1 MALKLLG
8 SLESSGGN
16 VGIGTAAPDSK
27 LHIEGSTDGTGSGA
41 DAILHVKQNGG
52 WNANQP
58 WALYVEGYTYLNG
71 FRINAGDGIRAL
83 HKVTSGGQLG
93 FSVTDTAPITFTQS
107 NDTERMR
114 VHTNGYVGIGTTSPV
129 VKLQV
134 DGTITSTGALTA
146 YTSVPSI
153 NIGHNGDSAF
163 IAATSGG
170 GADTPISFSVGNNN
184 EKMRITSTGN
194 VGIGTTSPTY
204 KLDVAGN
211 IIARNSYPSIYVD
224 HSGTVLGGIR
234 ADTTTKLEFK
244 TLTTAPLSFQVNSSE
259 KMRIENT
266 GNVGIG
272 TTSPTT
278 KLHVTGVTQIAE
290 NGNSAFYGGNYVRVF
305 NDQNFNIRNLS
316 GTTVANIS
324 VSGNSYFNGG
334 NVGIGTTAPIA
345 KLDVQSTGLAA
356 NPTIQIV
363 NTSSE
368 SFNHSINAF
377 APNLTNGEN
386 NVFIIGRAASTKNSG
401 YIGYTY
407 SAAGSNL
414 NVLTFGHWGSDN
426 LMNLTG
432 DGKLGIGTTSPQV
445 ELHVKGTNGWGEIR
459 VEGQTFASGHG
470 ASLEFYSGGTAL
482 ADIYAS
488 TDKHLYFRTNGT
500 TERMRITSAGNVG
513 IGTTSPA
520 TKLDVNG
527 VITATS
533 GNSTNWNTAY
543 GWGNHGSAGY
553 LTTTSA
559 ASTYAPKASP
569 ALTGTPT
576 APTAAAATNTT
587 QIATTAFVQTAV
599 SNIVDSAPGALNTLN
614 ELAAALG
621 DDASFSTT
629 VTNSIATKL
638 PLAGGTLTGAITG
651 TKATFISDFTAG
663 TNALNILGA
672 TNGLGTGITFS
683 DNGTP
688 AASNSG
694 QNGYI
699 TYYHGDGNSYGSGNA
714 FVLSSS
720 ETTMT
725 ILADG
730 KLMYKEGI
738 YSKPTSGTGA
748 GTRKDANWDTAY
760 ADRNK
765 WDGGSTGLNAATGR
779 TSLGLGTLA
788 TLSTVN
794 AATIT
799 DNSVGAAELN
809 VTGNGSN
816 GQVLTSD
823 GDGTFS
829 WTAKTTNTDTIT
841 SVGLSGSETA
851 GTVTLTGAGATTLTQ
866 VGGTIEIRSTDTNTT
881 YTVGDGGLTQNNF
894 TTTLKN
900 KLDGIATSANNY
912 SLPAGT
918 SLVRG
923 GFKIG
928 YTENGKNYPV
938 EVSSEKMYVNVPWTD
953 TNTDTITSVGVSG
966 SETNG
971 TITLTGAGA
980 TTITQSGGAIEIR
993 STDTNTTYSV
1003 GDGGLTQNN
1012 FTNTLK
1018 TKLDGIATSAN
1029 NYSLPVAGTSI
1040 GGVKSGTDI
1049 TVNASGDVSVNN
1061 DSHTHDG
1068 RYYTES
1074 EMQHF
1079 MARTLGWVS
1088 GYGNASEEFV
1098 NYNFTE
1104 DAIALSGVTDNST
1117 GAIFKAIR
1125 VKSGD
1130 KVRFTIMLKGSAA
1143 STQGLYLRLY
1153 AYNGD
1158 LPDGKTHVSNSSS
1171 ASEIVVVEDSSGDTS
1186 WEEDRAVPNV
1196 WTNYERT
1203 YTAGADGYVSLVVLN
1218 WTGHGQETIYI
1229 RQPDIQFEKVYD
1241 ASNLGGTA
1249 ASSYLTGIPSNSVGI
1264 TQLNVSDGTTGQ
1276 VLTTNGSGTLSF
1288 STVTSGNNYSLPLAT
1303 ASIRGGVKIG
1313 YTASG
1318 KNYPVQLSSEKMYV
1332 NVPWTDTDTNTVT
1345 SVGILGDLSTGDIEL
1360 RGGGSTAVTKSGGTI
1375 TITSTD
1381 NNTTYSNATT
1391 SVAGL
1396 MSATDK
1402 TKLDGIAASANNYV
1416 HPTTTGNKHIP
1427 AGGAAGQFLKYSAD
1441 GTAVWA
1447 ADNNTTY
1454 SVGDNGLTEKN
1465 FTGTL
1470 KTKLDGIAASANNYV
1485 HPTTAGNKHIPTGGA
1500 AGQFLKYSADGTAVW
1515 AADNN
1520 TTYTIGDGGLTQ
1532 NNFTTT
1538 LKNKLDGIAASAN
1551 NYSLPEATST
1561 ARGGIELFSDT
1572 DQTVAA
1578 NAVSST
1584 AGRTYG
1590 IQLNSAGQAVVN
1602 VPWVDTNTN
1611 TTYTA
1616 GTGLTLSGT
1625 QFSVTANTY
1634 AAASHTH
1641 TPTQAGLGNLSSSG
1655 NSLAGNF
1662 TATGDIT
1669 AYSDARVKENI
1680 ETLPNALESVKQM
1693 RGVTYN
1699 KIGEE
1704 KQSIGVIAQELEEV
1718 VPQLVHTNEE
1728 GMKSVA
1734 YGNIT
1739 ALLIEALKEQ
1749 QEQIEELKAQLDG
1762 LTK

>member
-1 MALKLLG
+1 LVVG
-8 SLESSGGN
+8 SR
-16 VGIGTAAPDSK
+16 GTAAATSILAYDG
-27 LHIEGSTDGTGSGA
+27 IAFDFYNDGSPYKRHGVIISQAA
-41 DAILHVKQNGG
+41 DASESVLDFNTKAASGTNSTKMTIL
-52 WNANQP
+52 
-58 WALYVEGYTYLNG
+58 
-71 FRINAGDGIRAL
+71 
-83 HKVTSGGQLG
+83 
-93 FSVTDTAPITFTQS
+93 
-107 NDTERMR
+107 
-114 VHTNGYVGIGTTSPV
+114 
-129 VKLQV
+129 
-134 DGTITSTGALTA
+134 
-146 YTSVPSI
+146 
-153 NIGHNGDSAF
+153 
-163 IAATSGG
+163 
-170 GADTPISFSVGNNN
+170 GN
-184 EKMRITSTGN
+184 GN
-194 VGIGTTSPTY
+194 VGIGTTSPGNR
-204 KLDVAGN
+204 LRIDAAAGQATTLANSITNAAVYINSDTGNGSNN
-211 IIARNSYPSIYVD
+211 IRIGESGNGSYFLQVSNSA
-224 HSGTVLGGIR
+224 GTSPYDINLNPFG
-234 ADTTTKLEFK
+234 
-244 TLTTAPLSFQVNSSE
+244 
-259 KMRIENT
+259 

-272 TTSPTT
+272 TTSPGT
-278 KLHVTGVTQIAE
+278 KLHVAGNLLIGSTYTQPSGSVWTTSNSQLILGGAHNAEVNDDNPGVKLLITGYDNDLSTAIYPIYAEDE
-290 NGNSAFYGGNYVRVF
+290 NGLVDFW
-305 NDQNFNIRNLS
+305 I
-316 GTTVANIS
+316 
-324 VSGNSYFNGG
+324 
-334 NVGIGTTAPIA
+334 
-345 KLDVQSTGLAA
+345 
-356 NPTIQIV
+356 
-363 NTSSE
+363 
-368 SFNHSINAF
+368 
-377 APNLTNGEN
+377 
-386 NVFIIGRAASTKNSG
+386 KNR
-401 YIGYTY
+401 
-407 SAAGSNL
+407 
-414 NVLTFGHWGSDN
+414 
-426 LMNLTG
+426 
-432 DGKLGIGTTSPQV
+432 Q
-445 ELHVKGTNGWGEIR
+445 
-459 VEGQTFASGHG
+459 G
-470 ASLEFYSGGTAL
+470 ASNGPTM
-482 ADIYAS
+482 
-488 TDKHLYFRTNGT
+488 YF
-500 TERMRITSAGNVG
+500 AGNVG
-513 IGTTSPA
+513 IGTTSPS

-533 GNSTNWNTAY
+533 GNSSNWNTAY
-543 GWGNHGSAGY
+543 GWGNHAGLY
-553 LTTTSA
+553 
-559 ASTYAPKASP
+559 
-569 ALTGTPT
+569 
-576 APTAAAATNTT
+576 
-587 QIATTAFVQTAV
+587 
-599 SNIVDSAPGALNTLN
+599 
-614 ELAAALG
+614 
-621 DDASFSTT
+621 
-629 VTNSIATKL
+629 
-638 PLAGGTLTGAITG
+638 
-651 TKATFISDFTAG
+651 
-663 TNALNILGA
+663 LGA
-672 TNGLGTGITFS
+672 TAKAADSNLLDGIDSGSFLRSDAADTATGEILFDAGFKSDPIMLSGSQNFDNISRSGFYNLYNTSTGSTNSPGFPYGTMIVVGNNKQSQGFGFQLAHERLNTAGNFKVRGMNDS
-683 DNGTP
+683 
-688 AASNSG
+688 ASAWSSWATVWTSLDFANNS
-694 QNGYI
+694 
-699 TYYHGDGNSYGSGNA
+699 
-714 FVLSSS
+714 
-720 ETTMT
+720 
-725 ILADG
+725 
-730 KLMYKEGI
+730 
-738 YSKPTSGTGA
+738 
-748 GTRKDANWDTAY
+748 ANWNTAY
-760 ADRNK
+760 TDRNK

-881 YTVGDGGLTQNNF
+881 YTVGDGGLTQKNF
-894 TTTLKN
+894 TTTLQTKLDGIEAGANVTDTANVVAALTAGTNVSIAANGTISATDTNTTYSAGTGLALSGTTFKLKGGEIPGSADLNHSSYRATGVYSQNSDLDAVSGSNYPVALAGMLEVWNDDYGNGLHCLQRYSQYNSTDVYQRNYYNGNWSAWRNLTQDTNTTYSVGDNGLTQKN
-900 KLDGIATSANNY
+900 FTTTLNTKLDGIAASANNY

-1003 GDGGLTQNN
+1003 GDNGLTEKN
-1012 FTNTLK
+1012 FTGTLK
-1018 TKLDGIATSAN
+1018 TKLDGIAASAN

-1088 GYGNASEEFV
+1088 GYGNASEEYV
-1098 NYNFTE
+1098 NYNFIE
-1104 DAIALSGVTDNST
+1104 DAIALSGVADTST

-1125 VKSGD
+1125 VKAGD
-1130 KVRFTIMLKGSAA
+1130 KVRFTVMLKGSVA

-1158 LPDGKTHVSNSSS
+1158 MPDGKTHVSNVAAS
-1171 ASEIVVVEDSSGDTS
+1171 SEIVVVEDSSADTA

-1288 STVTSGNNYSLPLAT
+1288 STVTSGGNNYSLPLAT

-1360 RGGGSTAVTKSGGTI
+1360 RGAGATAVTKSGGTI

-1396 MSATDK
+1396 MSSTDK

>member
-16 VGIGTAAPDSK
+16 VGIGT
-27 LHIEGSTDGTGSGA
+27 
-41 DAILHVKQNGG
+41 
-52 WNANQP
+52 
-58 WALYVEGYTYLNG
+58 
-71 FRINAGDGIRAL
+71 
-83 HKVTSGGQLG
+83 
-93 FSVTDTAPITFTQS
+93 
-107 NDTERMR
+107 
-114 VHTNGYVGIGTTSPV
+114 TSPV
-129 VKLQV
+129 
-134 DGTITSTGALTA
+134 STLHIK
-146 YTSVPSI
+146 TSVDNSVAQGLVIERSTNSDRGYI
-153 NIGHNGDSAF
+153 NYN
-163 IAATSGG
+163 GG
-170 GADTPISFSVGNNN
+170 GFQFRSTVGDPIVFG
-184 EKMRITSTGN
+184 ETDAEHMRILPDGN
-194 VGIGTTSPTY
+194 VGIGTASPT
-204 KLDVAGN
+204 D
-211 IIARNSYPSIYVD
+211 
-224 HSGTVLGGIR
+224 
-234 ADTTTKLEFK
+234 
-244 TLTTAPLSFQVNSSE
+244 
-259 KMRIENT
+259 
-266 GNVGIG
+266 
-272 TTSPTT
+272 
-278 KLHVTGVTQIAE
+278 KLHVLGTINVGDNKVY
-290 NGNSAFYGGNYVRVF
+290 NGAANNSAGFELIGSR
-305 NDQNFNIRNLS
+305 FNIH
-316 GTTVANIS
+316 GYHGIT
-324 VSGNSYFNGG
+324 FNAS
-334 NVGIGTTAPIA
+334 NAAIGS
-345 KLDVQSTGLAA
+345 Q
-356 NPTIQIV
+356 
-363 NTSSE
+363 
-368 SFNHSINAF
+368 
-377 APNLTNGEN
+377 
-386 NVFIIGRAASTKNSG
+386 
-401 YIGYTY
+401 
-407 SAAGSNL
+407 
-414 NVLTFGHWGSDN
+414 
-426 LMNLTG
+426 
-432 DGKLGIGTTSPQV
+432 
-445 ELHVKGTNGWGEIR
+445 
-459 VEGQTFASGHG
+459 
-470 ASLEFYSGGTAL
+470 
-482 ADIYAS
+482 
-488 TDKHLYFRTNGT
+488 

-513 IGTTSPA
+513 IGTTSPNHKLDIYSNENVPLRIHRPSNA
-520 TKLDVNG
+520 NLDSSGAWGIGFSTRGDAATSTSDTRAGIFSYYNGNLFLAAANTSIVADPDAYARLTILNTGNVGIGTTSPNTKLDVNG

-621 DDASFSTT
+621 DDANFSTT

-638 PLAGGTLTGAITG
+638 PLAGGTLTGDLTISQTD
-651 TKATFISDFTAG
+651 ATDPGYLIHLHNASNANGVTIKFSDSSTQDSQYG
-663 TNALNILGA
+663 N
-672 TNGLGTGITFS
+672 ITF
-683 DNGTP
+683 
-688 AASNSG
+688 
-694 QNGYI
+694 
-699 TYYHGDGNSYGSGNA
+699 YHQDTKSYGSGAA
-714 FVLSSS
+714 FILGSS
-720 ETTMT
+720 ETNTT
-725 ILADG
+725 ILANG
-730 KLMYKEGI
+730 KLMYAEGI
-738 YSKPTSGTGA
+738 YSKPSSGTGA

-881 YTVGDGGLTQNNF
+881 YTVGDGGLTQKNF
-894 TTTLKN
+894 TTTLQTKLDGIEAGANVTDTANVVAALTAGTNVSIAANGTISATDTNTTYSAGTGLALSGTTFKLKGGEIPGSADLNHSSYRATGVYSQNSDLDAVSGSNYPVALAGMLEVWNDDYGNGLHCLQRYSQYNSTDVYQRNYYNGNWSAWRNLTQDTNTTYSVGDNGLTQKN
-900 KLDGIATSANNY
+900 FTATLNTKLDGIAASANNY

-1003 GDGGLTQNN
+1003 GDNGLTEKN
-1012 FTNTLK
+1012 FTGTLK
-1018 TKLDGIATSAN
+1018 TKLDGIAASAN

-1088 GYGNASEEFV
+1088 GYGNASEEYV

-1104 DAIALSGVTDNST
+1104 DAIALSGVADTST

-1125 VKSGD
+1125 VKAGD
-1130 KVRFTIMLKGSAA
+1130 KVRFTVMLKGSVA

-1158 LPDGKTHVSNSSS
+1158 MPDGKTHVSNVAT
-1171 ASEIVVVEDSSGDTS
+1171 ASEIVVVEDSSADTA

-1288 STVTSGNNYSLPLAT
+1288 STVTSGGNNYSLPLAT

-1360 RGGGSTAVTKSGGTI
+1360 RGAGATAVTKSGGTI

-1381 NNTTYSNATT
+1381 SNTTYSNATT

-1402 TKLDGIAASANNYV
+1402 TKLNGIAASANNYV

-1454 SVGDNGLTEKN
+1454 SVGDNGLSEKN

-1485 HPTTAGNKHIPTGGA
+1485 HPTTTGNKHIPTGGA

-1578 NAVSST
+1578 NSISAT
-1584 AGRTYG
+1584 TGRTYG

-1655 NSLAGNF
+1655 NSLAGSF

-1680 ETLPNALESVKQM
+1680 KTLPNALESVKQM

>member
-16 VGIGTAAPDSK
+16 VGIGTTSPTQKLDVTDGDFVVRDSAGINK
-27 LHIEGSTDGTGSGA
+27 VTITRFGGIELKGNGTGSRTVGTPNT
-41 DAILHVKQNGG
+41 DALSL
-52 WNANQP
+52 A
-58 WALYVEGYTYLNG
+58 
-71 FRINAGDGIRAL
+71 
-83 HKVTSGGQLG
+83 
-93 FSVTDTAPITFTQS
+93 
-107 NDTERMR
+107 
-114 VHTNGYVGIGTTSPV
+114 TN
-129 VKLQV
+129 
-134 DGTITSTGALTA
+134 
-146 YTSVPSI
+146 
-153 NIGHNGDSAF
+153 
-163 IAATSGG
+163 
-170 GADTPISFSVGNNN
+170 
-184 EKMRITSTGN
+184 
-194 VGIGTTSPTY
+194 
-204 KLDVAGN
+204 
-211 IIARNSYPSIYVD
+211 
-224 HSGTVLGGIR
+224 
-234 ADTTTKLEFK
+234 
-244 TLTTAPLSFQVNSSE
+244 
-259 KMRIENT
+259 
-266 GNVGIG
+266 
-272 TTSPTT
+272 
-278 KLHVTGVTQIAE
+278 
-290 NGNSAFYGGNYVRVF
+290 
-305 NDQNFNIRNLS
+305 
-316 GTTVANIS
+316 
-324 VSGNSYFNGG
+324 
-334 NVGIGTTAPIA
+334 
-345 KLDVQSTGLAA
+345 
-356 NPTIQIV
+356 
-363 NTSSE
+363 NTS
-368 SFNHSINAF
+368 
-377 APNLTNGEN
+377 
-386 NVFIIGRAASTKNSG
+386 R
-401 YIGYTY
+401 
-407 SAAGSNL
+407 
-414 NVLTFGHWGSDN
+414 
-426 LMNLTG
+426 
-432 DGKLGIGTTSPQV
+432 
-445 ELHVKGTNGWGEIR
+445 
-459 VEGQTFASGHG
+459 
-470 ASLEFYSGGTAL
+470 
-482 ADIYAS
+482 IY
-488 TDKHLYFRTNGT
+488 
-500 TERMRITSAGNVG
+500 ITSAGNVG
-513 IGTTSPA
+513 IGTTSPYTKLVVGSRGTA
-520 TKLDVNG
+520 AATSILAYDGIAFDFYNDGSPYKRHGVIISQAADASESVLDFNTKAASGTNSTKMTILGNGNVGIGTTSPSYKLSVNGDIHIPQNEYIYFDNTSHYIRRGASSVELQGYDGLDLRTNGSTRLFIQQAGNVGIGTTSPNHKLDIYSNENVPLRIHRPSNANLDSSGAWGIGFSTRGDAATSTSDTRAGIFSYYNGNLFLAAANTSIVADPDAYARLTILNTGNVGIGTTSPNTKLDVNG

-881 YTVGDGGLTQNNF
+881 YTVGDGGLTQKNF
-894 TTTLKN
+894 TTTLQTKLDGIEAGANVTDTANVVAALTAGTNVSIAANGTISATDTNTTYSAGTGLALSGTTFKLKGGEIPGSADLNHSSYRATGVYSQNSDLDAVSGSNYPVALAGMLEVWNDDYGNGLHCLQRYSQYNSTDVYQRNYYNGNWSAWRNLTQDTNTTYSVGDNGLTQKN
-900 KLDGIATSANNY
+900 FTTTLNTKLDGIAASANNY

-1003 GDGGLTQNN
+1003 GDNGLTEKN
-1012 FTNTLK
+1012 FTGTLK

-1088 GYGNASEEFV
+1088 GYGNASEEYV
-1098 NYNFTE
+1098 NYNFIE
-1104 DAIALSGVTDNST
+1104 DAIALSGVADTST

-1125 VKSGD
+1125 VKAGD
-1130 KVRFTIMLKGSAA
+1130 KVRFTVMLKGSVA

-1158 LPDGKTHVSNSSS
+1158 MPDGKTHVSNVAAS
-1171 ASEIVVVEDSSGDTS
+1171 SEIVVVEDSSADTA

-1288 STVTSGNNYSLPLAT
+1288 STVTSGGNNYSLPLAT